1 MSKDPRL
8 HFDATPA
15 PTTRAAV
22 MEQLLGRAENGLDP
36 NVDAALAAL
45 DAVDPL
51 RRALTP
57 DTDEHEAAVER
68 VGLVLAGHFSHGG
81 DAEHAYRVNPR
92 YRIYAGKVLAALRD
106 LA

>member
-1 MSKDPRL
+1 MSDDPRL
-8 HFDATPA
+8 
-15 PTTRAAV
+15 
-22 MEQLLGRAENGLDP
+22 
-36 NVDAALAAL
+36 DAATIAIIQEREQTPWLDNWAKAAL
-45 DAVDPL
+45 VASDAVDGL

-57 DTDEHEAAVER
+57 GTDEHEAAVER